1 MGFGDI
7 TSWVGGVGTGWG
19 AVTWGCGRGC
29 GGHTLLPLMGRE
41 AAGPF
46 FIPLLLKKKKK
57 ERKEHRMFSSKNLM
71 LRVNLKIPR
80 MINSERLN

>member
-1 MGFGDI
+1 MGSGDI
-7 TSWVGGVGTGWG
+7 TSWVGGVRTGWG

-57 ERKEHRMFSSKNLM
+57 RKKRAQDVLFKESNVKGQPKNTK
-71 LRVNLKIPR
+71 ND
-80 MINSERLN
+80 